1 MTGIGKGT
9 FYVPPENPAAEPQT
23 IKPVEKTTRAP
34 RNVEESIVI
43 RDGIR
48 YKKIVEFPLADK
60 YIPLGKVEEAKPP
73 HLVELP
79 KEEVKT
85 PLKQEPEVF
94 KCDVCDFVAKNEAG
108 LRLHKIG
115 KKHGR

>member
-1 MTGIGKGT
+1 MTGIGKGV
-9 FYVPPENPAAEPQT
+9 FYVPPENPAAEPQE

-43 RDGIR
+43 KDGMR
-48 YKKIVEFPLADK
+48 YKKIVEFPLADRH
-60 YIPLGKVEEAKPP
+60 IPLGKVDEVKKEEVKPP

-79 KEEVKT
+79 KTEIN
-85 PLKQEPEVF
+85 PC
-94 KCDVCDFVAKNEAG
+94 KCEACGFVAKNEAG

-115 KKHGR
+115 KKH